1 MKDYKN
7 LFGLEDVGV
16 DDKYSIKVEVPQ
28 YLPKNEKPSLDSLFD
43 IRKYNELMTEI
54 NNSNVT
60 DEEKE
65 FLRFAA
71 TRHIVFTYSNIAD
84 YYAHAS
90 KEMQELMEHS
100 ALVIIDF
107 DDALA
112 NGYIELT
119 DKIYN
124 IVKQSKEYQK
134 KVEKYKDE

>member
-1 MKDYKN
+1 MD
-7 LFGLEDVGV
+7 LFGMIDENKI

-28 YLPKNEKPSLDSLFD
+28 YLPKAECPPLWSLFD
-43 IRKYNELMTEI
+43 DKKYKELITEI
-54 NNSNVT
+54 NHSSVT
-60 DEEKE
+60 EEEKE
-65 FLRFAA
+65 FLKLAA
-71 TRHIVFTYSNIAD
+71 TRHVVFTYSKIAD

-134 KVEKYKDE
+134 KVEKYKDA

>member
-1 MKDYKN
+1 MKDYNN
-7 LFGLEDVGV
+7 LFGIEDVEV

-28 YLPKNEKPSLDSLFD
+28 YLPKNEKPLLHSLFD
-43 IRKYNELMTEI
+43 IRKYNELMLEI

-60 DEEKE
+60 EEEKE

-71 TRHIVFTYSNIAD
+71 TRHIVFTYSKVAD

-134 KVEKYKDE
+134 KLEKYQDE